1 MDSAVHAMIIAT
13 EVDGKYEV
21 ADIHSGESYNY
32 LVREIVRDKESGGR
46 HDLYRADGI
55 TSYDPVIGRL
65 FRERK
70 MWEGLM
76 EKNRGTMDKTIAG
89 IEAASKKPG
98 EKGYKPARP
107 ADIIRWQDD
116 ILKLQEEFVEFR
128 ANSARLLPSIE
139 DCQYNRLIEE
149 MTRRNMRALR
159 DKFFNDGDLV
169 YLEKGVIW
177 ATNYAEKHRVELNFD
192 QLKFD

>member
-1 MDSAVHAMIIAT
+1 MHAMIIAT

-89 IEAASKKPG
+89 IEAASK
-98 EKGYKPARP
+98 ARKIAVARSSGSFNLP
-107 ADIIRWQDD
+107 NVAVAATA
-116 ILKLQEEFVEFR
+116 LER
-128 ANSARLLPSIE
+128 AS
-139 DCQYNRLIEE
+139 
-149 MTRRNMRALR
+149 
-159 DKFFNDGDLV
+159 
-169 YLEKGVIW
+169 
-177 ATNYAEKHRVELNFD
+177 
-192 QLKFD
+192 